1 MGNKSSKTGGDTD
14 KIIPSADIL
23 STAPKESIMSS
34 TVSSTMKEFK
44 GCWPELSLK
53 ERIVGWLVCCVI
65 GWVLSFM
72 ASVSLVA
79 SDDIAAFAVMYSLGQ
94 ILNIVGSMVLASPKS
109 QWKAMTSKSRRF
121 TSLIYILSIIATV
134 VVACVVPVKAFTF
147 RCLGIQMCA

>member
-1 MGNKSSKTGGDTD
+1 
-14 KIIPSADIL
+14 
-23 STAPKESIMSS
+23 
-34 TVSSTMKEFK
+34 
-44 GCWPELSLK
+44 
-53 ERIVGWLVCCVI
+53 
-65 GWVLSFM
+65 M

-147 RCLGIQMCA
+147 ICLGIQMCAYFWYSLSFVPCGQKTFKKLVKAAC